1 MPGWSGHIQDYGLQQ
16 QQLGGTRD
24 HRFHQRRAGNAV
36 ASEAPAMQPL
46 LQVGLLLLPDHYH
59 GRGHLGKL
67 LVFFLLLTVAS
78 GQLEISHGGLTVPNM
93 LAKPA
98 SLYHRWELE
107 IEVTK
112 CVHQVQQHSGGE
124 EGELQ
129 WSESQVQVHF
139 LLR

>member
-1 MPGWSGHIQDYGLQQ
+1 MVGWSGHIQDYGLQQ
-16 QQLGGTRD
+16 EQKQGGTRD

-36 ASEAPAMQPL
+36 ASEAPAMQPP

-67 LVFFLLLTVAS
+67 FVFLFLLRVAS

-98 SLYHRWELE
+98 SLYHRWE
-107 IEVTK
+107 VDWK
-112 CVHQVQQHSGGE
+112 
-124 EGELQ
+124 
-129 WSESQVQVHF
+129 
-139 LLR
+139 